1 MKFINCFPITNR
13 RRWLLGFT
21 SFKSQSYIQYT
32 VDKDAEIRVP
42 LGNGLG
48 IFFKWP
54 EFPGFR
60 DSNEYA
66 QPRIENAALRLE
78 YVEIDQLIYVPYM
91 HFNL

>member
-1 MKFINCFPITNR
+1 LCSNYKKTLVIGIHII
-13 RRWLLGFT
+13 
-21 SFKSQSYIQYT
+21 QSHSDIQYT
-32 VDKDAEIRVP
+32 VDKDAEIRIP

-48 IFFKWP
+48 IFLKWP

-66 QPRIENAALRLE
+66 QLRIENAALRLE